1 MKPCSV
7 RHSPSVRAKAPRASR
22 LLLGS
27 IILATAVLMGC
38 TGQTTAD
45 ADKLTEMDK
54 IISRE
59 TTQVSVFYPSKDI
72 IAEERIEADP
82 GDQLPLVAMR
92 TLFKMQPRD
101 PDLGVTLPPA
111 TVRSVEIRDGVAWVD
126 FSREVLVSGET
137 AKTQRTALAAIIY
150 TLSQFPGVDKVAF
163 TVEGKTTGEL
173 GGQDVTTFWGVVNLK
188 DMPWDI
194 TAKKT
199 SE

>member
-1 MKPCSV
+1 M
-7 RHSPSVRAKAPRASR
+7 AARASQR
-22 LLLGS
+22 LLLAS
-27 IILATAVLMGC
+27 VILATAASMGC
-38 TGQTTAD
+38 SGRATAD
-45 ADKLTEMDK
+45 ADRLTEMDE
-54 IISRE
+54 IISRD
-59 TTQVSVFYPSKDI
+59 TTQVSVFYPSEDI

-92 TLFKMQPRD
+92 TLFKMHPRD
-101 PDLGVTLPPA
+101 PGLGVTLPQA
-111 TVRSVEIRDGVAWVD
+111 EVRSVEIRDGVAWVD
-126 FSREVLVSGET
+126 FSREVLVTGET

-173 GGQDVTTFWGVVNLK
+173 GGQDVATFWGDVNLK